1 MNRLFA
7 VAVLAVF
14 VLAPLVSAQETHPTS
29 KTELS
34 FSTPV
39 VVGGTTLSPGRYR
52 FECKWIDGQHVMVVM
67 QKGKEVARIPCTPVT
82 LESKVDETGYRTI
95 LREDVRV
102 LTEIRIKGET
112 IAHKLAAA
120 N

>member
-1 MNRLFA
+1 MKRLLA
-7 VAVLAVF
+7 VALLAVLA
-14 VLAPLVSAQETHPTS
+14 LAPTVSAQDQTS
-29 KTELS
+29 KANIS

-39 VVGGTTLSPGRYR
+39 VVGTATLSPGRYQVQCR
-52 FECKWIDGQHVMVVM
+52 MIDGQHVMVIL

-82 LESKVDETGYRTI
+82 LDSKVDETGYRTI

-112 IAHKLAAA
+112 VGHKLATV

>member
-14 VLAPLVSAQETHPTS
+14 ALAPLVSAQETHPTS

-39 VVGGTTLSPGRYR
+39 VVGTTTLSPGRYR
-52 FECKWIDGQHVMVVM
+52 FECKWIDGQHVMVVT
-67 QKGKEVARIPCTPVT
+67 QKGKEVARVPCTPVT
-82 LESKVDETGYRTI
+82 LDGRVDETGYRSL
-95 LREDVRV
+95 LREETRI
-102 LTEIRIKGET
+102 LTEIRMKGES
-112 IAHKLAAA
+112 ISHKLVPAS
-120 N
+120 

>member
-1 MNRLFA
+1 MKRLLA
-7 VAVLAVF
+7 VALLAVLA
-14 VLAPLVSAQETHPTS
+14 LAPTVSAQDQDQTS
-29 KTELS
+29 KANIS

-39 VVGGTTLSPGRYR
+39 VVGTATLSPGRYQVQCR
-52 FECKWIDGQHVMVVM
+52 MIDGQHVMVIM

-82 LESKVDETGYRTI
+82 LDSKVDETGYRTI

-112 IAHKLAAA
+112 VGHKLATV